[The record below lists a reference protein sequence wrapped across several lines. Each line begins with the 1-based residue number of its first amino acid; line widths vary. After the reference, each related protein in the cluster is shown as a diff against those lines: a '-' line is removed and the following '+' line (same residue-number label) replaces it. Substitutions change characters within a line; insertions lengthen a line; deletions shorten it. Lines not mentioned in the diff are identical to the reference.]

1 MPKLY
6 KLYYEQIIKCSL
18 EDTWKFF
25 SNPQNLQKIT
35 PEYMNFR
42 ILSDNLPDE
51 IYQGLIIEYKVS
63 PLLGIDFF
71 WVTEITAVENH
82 RYFIDEQ
89 RFGPYK
95 FWHHTHLFQKINN
108 EVTKIIDL
116 VHYLPPYGLIGRLAN
131 SLLIDKKLKN
141 IFTYRKKVISDLFLS
156 E

>member
-1 MPKLY
+1 
-6 KLYYEQIIKCSL
+6 
-18 EDTWKFF
+18 
-25 SNPQNLQKIT
+25 
-35 PEYMNFR
+35 MNFR

-108 EVTKIIDL
+108 ETTKIIDL

-141 IFTYRKKVISDLFLS
+141 IFNYRKKVISDLFLS